1 MSRLVPD
8 AKGDHASRIFGPH
21 HQVASSSTP
30 EEVEDDADVAPI
42 VPMSP
47 IPTVSKNRRTSR
59 GTRLRMRANVQGLEE
74 GDSDVDI
81 EIVDFAD
88 GEDCSHQCPMLLNF
102 FLSEITMLNF
112 PQFFKSLKSL
122 LKQIIHQKKQLNC

>member
-1 MSRLVPD
+1 MGIKFWPEVFR
-8 AKGDHASRIFGPH
+8 FF

-88 GEDCSHQCPMLLNF
+88 GSEKNKFCF
-102 FLSEITMLNF
+102 F
-112 PQFFKSLKSL
+112 
-122 LKQIIHQKKQLNC
+122 

>member
-1 MSRLVPD
+1 MNQTQGTKLSSFTK
-8 AKGDHASRIFGPH
+8 AHFST
-21 HQVASSSTP
+21 QVASSSTP
-30 EEVEDDADVAPI
+30 EEAEDEADETPI

-47 IPTVSKNRRTSR
+47 IPTVSSKTRRTSR

-88 GEDCSHQCPMLLNF
+88 GKDSTVVGGC
-102 FLSEITMLNF
+102 
-112 PQFFKSLKSL
+112 
-122 LKQIIHQKKQLNC
+122 